1 MTLVSFLGR
10 STEGILRDA
19 REAFPDEQILL
30 VSRDNDA
37 IQPPADVPCVAVSEF
52 QPELDES
59 YVVISNGG
67 TAVQLIPV
75 VMRLVRAEVPLKI
88 FDLQQDSIERIDI

>member
-1 MTLVSFLGR
+1 MLVSFLGR

-19 REAFPDEQILL
+19 RKAFPGEQILL

-37 IQPPADVPCVAVSEF
+37 IQPPADVSCISVSEF
-52 QPELDES
+52 EPDLDKS
-59 YVVISNGG
+59 YTVISNGG

-75 VMRLVRAEVPLKI
+75 VMRLVRAGVDMRI
-88 FDLQQDSIERIDI
+88 FDLQIDSIERIDI